1 MARKVKKA
9 EVNFK
14 GKRVSLGIDMHKRSW
29 HITALVEGDIVLGI
43 TLANVD
49 PK

>member
-1 MARKVKKA
+1 MARKVKKT
-9 EVNFK
+9 ELNFK
-14 GKRVSLGIDMHKRSW
+14 GKTVSISIDVHKRSW